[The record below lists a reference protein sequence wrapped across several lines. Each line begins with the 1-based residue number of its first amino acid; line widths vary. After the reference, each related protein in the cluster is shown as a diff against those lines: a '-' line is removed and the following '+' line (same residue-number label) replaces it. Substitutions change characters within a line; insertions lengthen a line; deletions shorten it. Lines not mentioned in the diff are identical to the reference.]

1 MVDGLSRI
9 RREWA
14 RGLCALSAFGSGA
27 FVWKAGLGERRIWP
41 LLNPSDFLI

>member
-27 FVWKAGLGERRIWP
+27 FVWEAGLVRWRIWP
-41 LLNPSDFLI
+41 VLNPLDFLI